1 MTEAVALEAEG
12 RHWIDTYGGQQLID
26 YECKAETEL
35 RAAEDVLS
43 GIKSARLTAVQTI
56 INKVYD
62 SIGFNEIRDEELRHL
77 LTIISKEYDLTDY
90 FNTGANIIMVNEIVT
105 TTSGEY
111 RKKNRHRLVIIQTL
125 FNMT

>member
-1 MTEAVALEAEG
+1 M
-12 RHWIDTYGGQQLID
+12 
-26 YECKAETEL
+26 
-35 RAAEDVLS
+35 S

-90 FNTGANIIMVNEIVT
+90 FNTGANIIMVNGIVT

-111 RKKNRHRLVIIQTL
+111 RKKTGIGW
-125 FNMT
+125 

>member
-1 MTEAVALEAEG
+1 M
-12 RHWIDTYGGQQLID
+12 ID

-90 FNTGANIIMVNEIVT
+90 FNTGQTSLWSTRSLPQPAVNTE
-105 TTSGEY
+105 
-111 RKKNRHRLVIIQTL
+111 KKQASVGNHSNSFQYDMTL
-125 FNMT
+125 